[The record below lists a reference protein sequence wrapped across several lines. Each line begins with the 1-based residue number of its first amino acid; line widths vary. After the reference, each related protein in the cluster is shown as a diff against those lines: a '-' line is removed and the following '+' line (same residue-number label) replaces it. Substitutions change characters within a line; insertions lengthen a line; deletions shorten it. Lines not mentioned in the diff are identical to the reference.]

1 MLTIAGLIGGV
12 GQICLTAAYRNAP
25 ASVVAPFDYSSM
37 LLAIAIG
44 YFWFAEIPTLWTISG
59 AVVIILSGAVII
71 WREQI
76 LKRRRDTRNGSSQ

>member
-1 MLTIAGLIGGV
+1 MLIIAGLIGGV

-44 YFWFAEIPTLWTISG
+44 YFWFAETPTLWTIAG
-59 AVVIILSGAVII
+59 AIVIILSGIVII

-76 LKRRRDTRNGSSQ
+76 LKGRRDTPDGSLQ